1 MDEPII
7 EEVVEEAE
15 PTEEEVKVAEEEV
28 EKLPEVEVGETTP
41 EMEAGGGVVAEEG
54 EVV

>member
-1 MDEPII
+1 MDDEI
-7 EEVVEEAE
+7 VD
-15 PTEEEVKVAEEEV
+15 PTPTLEGDFEN
-28 EKLPEVEVGETTP
+28 EKAKFVEVGETTP